1 MKPVVPLAVIALTLA
16 ACGGDPAPKQN
27 NPTAA
32 EAAASGVADV
42 VESAAHGN
50 PFPRDKLPDFVEIYE
65 GGRYMTSFFGSNV
78 KRSSGTLLYSV
89 PAAPAKVVAFHVA
102 SMRKFG
108 FSALPPET
116 RLVRKRNE
124 TSIEGKHPD
133 GRVLNMVVIEQSPE
147 KATVQ
152 MNFAVPKP

>member
-1 MKPVVPLAVIALTLA
+1 MKPVLPVAVIALMLSG
-16 ACGGDPAPKQN
+16 CGGDPAPKQG

-42 VESAAHGN
+42 VKSAAQGN

-78 KRSSGTLLYSV
+78 KRSAGTLLYEA
-89 PAAPAKVVAFHVA
+89 PAAPAKVVAFYVA
-102 SMRKFG
+102 SMEKFG

-147 KATVQ
+147 KATVH